1 MTEPTG
7 VEALR
12 AGHRALSAAI
22 EVFDAAR
29 AASTEAAI
37 ARQRAAHDAE
47 RRACDRWSALSEARR
62 AAPGDLRL
70 VARADQA
77 HGAYEAARE
86 ASRAAAREAAAVAR
100 AALEESAR
108 DSARLSDLGAR
119 CRAAARMSPRAEA

>member
-86 ASRAAAREAAAVAR
+86 ASGPRPARPPR
-100 AALEESAR
+100 SR
-108 DSARLSDLGAR
+108 GRR
-119 CRAAARMSPRAEA
+119 WRSPRATAHG